1 MAIVEPK
8 SLYNVTPAEPE
19 NAYFTVS
26 IDTSGFLD
34 TDSVNG
40 GRISPCVASDFD
52 TAPTTI
58 AESRKISRGSLRFK
72 MMCEN
77 LALRTN
83 FRIVN
88 LVTTYANKQGDSP
101 ITALA
106 FGLVYENRNLVANTG
121 TSSIGD
127 STPINSRA
135 LFIKDRIFDALNT
148 TRTEKMSVFDPTSGN
163 SNIKDEEVTAGPVL
177 TASLGEILEAI
188 TVTEVTGFAP
198 LTDDQQEL
206 TGTGDSN
213 TAESYAADDS
223 V

>member
-1 MAIVEPK
+1 MATVEPK
-8 SLYNVTPAEPE
+8 SLYNVSPAEPE

-26 IDTSGFLD
+26 INTSGFLD

-40 GRISPCVASDFD
+40 GRISPCVASDFA

-77 LALRTN
+77 LGLRTN
-83 FRIVN
+83 FKIVN
-88 LVTTYANKQGDSP
+88 IVTTYSSDAGDNP

-106 FGLVYENRNLVANTG
+106 FGLVYENRNLIANTG
-121 TSSIGD
+121 VNTLED
-127 STPINSRA
+127 STAISTREA
-135 LFIKDRIFDALNT
+135 FIKDRIADALNT
-148 TRTEKMSVFDPTSGN
+148 TRTEKMSVFDPTTGN

-177 TASLGEILEAI
+177 TASQGEISEAV

-198 LTDDQQEL
+198 LTDNQL
-206 TGTGDSN
+206 TTDN
-213 TAESYAADDS
+213 ALSYAAE
-223 V
+223 